1 MVYGKKEKKFGII
14 NKIKAVSWS
23 EIIAGSTSFPFA
35 ASFRAKGSRCN
46 LGCDP
51 IRARLVEIT
60 TTGPGVCTAKS
71 AVERDRKEERLRDY
85 NAGPLAIF

>member
-14 NKIKAVSWS
+14 NKNQSGQLERNYS
-23 EIIAGSTSFPFA
+23 RLGFPFA